1 VEKLGVSLGSNSDQV
16 IASVANMKKVDF
28 NRTLIVLS
36 KNLEEKENEKTNQEF
51 ESLGHL
57 NELSSDLAEEGNQSS
72 QHTEPKM
79 VNKTLKVYKRKQKVA
94 PKVVR
99 RSVRLNNKK

>member
-36 KNLEEKENEKTNQEF
+36 KNLEEKENEKN
-51 ESLGHL
+51 
-57 NELSSDLAEEGNQSS
+57 
-72 QHTEPKM
+72 
-79 VNKTLKVYKRKQKVA
+79 
-94 PKVVR
+94 
-99 RSVRLNNKK
+99 